1 MDIDLIE
8 LWSHMNGLGRAVVV
22 VLTLQALACIY
33 VVVDR
38 IILVFSSAARSRR
51 FAGEAGAKLEA
62 GEYEAVVSIA
72 KKHAKSH
79 LASFIRTGVETFL
92 ARREEGHSREKAAEL
107 AKRALERKG
116 ENLSESLARGLNV
129 LASTGSTAPFIGL
142 LGTVLGILNAF
153 RLIGEESSGGMGTIG
168 PAISEALIVT
178 GYGLLVAIPAVLVF
192 NWLSGRIAAYEAGLA
207 NAGSELIDQLEAGA
221 VSRDVA
227 SDEGASEAPR
237 TAMRA
242 VSAA

>member
-8 LWSHMNGLGRAVVV
+8 LWTHMNGLVRAVVV

-38 IILVFSSAARSRR
+38 VILVFTSAARSRR
-51 FAGEAGAKLEA
+51 FAAEAGATLEA
-62 GEYEAVVSIA
+62 GDYEGAVSIA
-72 KKHAKSH
+72 QKHEKSH

-92 ARREEGHSREKAAEL
+92 ARRRDGQSREKAAEL

-116 ENLSESLARGLNV
+116 ENLSESLARSLNV

-178 GYGLLVAIPAVLVF
+178 GYGLLVAIPAVLAF
-192 NWLSGRIAAYEAGLA
+192 NWLSGRIATYEAGLA
-207 NAGSELIDQLEAGA
+207 NAGSELVDQLEAGSSA
-221 VSRDVA
+221 PVKHTA
-227 SDEGASEAPR
+227 EEAPKS
-237 TAMRA
+237 AMRA
-242 VSAA
+242 VPAA